1 MSGITID
8 GTDYD
13 VIVTSGIERSFEL
26 KQGNL
31 GGVAQTGREIPDI
44 LGTDYIYTMT
54 VEPNRNNF
62 SAYDAFYQAI
72 SAPVEYHTVTVPYGQ
87 STLTF
92 EAMILSGG
100 DVLKR
105 RVGSGR
111 RWGNLKIEI
120 RPIEPQ
126 RTE

>member
-31 GGVAQTGREIPDI
+31 GGTAQTGREIPDI

-92 EAMILSGG
+92 EAMILSGE

-105 RVGSGR
+105 KVGSGR
-111 RWGNLKIEI
+111 RWGNLKIEF